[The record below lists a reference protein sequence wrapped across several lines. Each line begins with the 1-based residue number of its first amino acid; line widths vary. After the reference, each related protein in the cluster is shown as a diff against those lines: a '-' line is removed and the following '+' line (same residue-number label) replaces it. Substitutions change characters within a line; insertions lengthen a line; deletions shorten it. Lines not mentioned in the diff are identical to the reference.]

1 MFLIF
6 FYTYLCQMTNLILLE
21 IGNNVFKDRLHVCK
35 QRWRVLLAEKDSS
48 AAAVWNKSGNF
59 EFMSF

>member
-1 MFLIF
+1 
-6 FYTYLCQMTNLILLE
+6 MTNLILLE